1 MIELSDKLSELRLQK
16 DLSLQEVA
24 DATNISK
31 THIWELE
38 KGISHNPKI
47 DTLKTLADNYNVSVT
62 YLIGEK
68 SHNDEFHQI
77 LIQSKKLSD
86 TSKNIIKGC
95 IESALKAEGYK
106 K

>member
-1 MIELSDKLSELRLQK
+1 MILANKLSWLRLRK
-16 DLSLQEVA
+16 NVSLQEIA

-38 KGISHNPKI
+38 KGISYNPKI
-47 DTLKTLADNYNVSVT
+47 HTLKILADYYNVSVA
-62 YLIGEK
+62 YLIDET

-77 LIQSKKLSD
+77 IIQSKQLSNV
-86 TSKNIIKGC
+86 SKNIIKGC
-95 IESALKAEGYK
+95 IESALKSEGYK